1 MTASHR
7 YRAPEPGRPQFV
19 QALPPRPFR
28 PSQRHE
34 LQSSDLRQVVVQSA
48 FAYQMSV
55 DVGANLRSLRSAQH
69 TRGQGLPSNRTA
81 SRFAQL
87 RGQVLQSSAV
97 KYAMQGDKSSPVGPA
112 INLAEVSRKLQLAAA
127 AEKSD
132 ATEKGEE
139 GQDQI
144 AVANMSDVVKRATSA
159 QTLEQLR
166 RERIQREA
174 QVRPT
179 LGAGLEDMS
188 GKYVIF

>member
-1 MTASHR
+1 M
-7 YRAPEPGRPQFV
+7 
-19 QALPPRPFR
+19 
-28 PSQRHE
+28 
-34 LQSSDLRQVVVQSA
+34 VVQSA